1 MKPSYRPEPGPPP
14 RQPQKLRKRTPAGS
28 IHSKIPKIVLG
39 GLGARSL
46 LGGSGRAFSLEV
58 ASFAPTYKFSEAPEA
73 LRARFFARLGR
84 FGAQTC
90 SPEPPWDAPGL
101 DFRVQNNSFVRR
113 LSVRRTFGA
122 QNIQHQKNTVKTNT
136 KCTSELPRIDRK
148 SLQNRSGSACD
159 CVWRRE
165 RPCERLESCPGG
177 TWSVSGMPRR
187 AFGQLLTALGS
198 SGATQDRLWGSIWV
212 SKNRPEH
219 VQTRPRNRFGRPR
232 RPEMDFLGDLG
243 AMRRGFCRFPNAFS
257 SIFFRAVCDEAT
269 KSESQKRVV

>member
-1 MKPSYRPEPGPPP
+1 M
-14 RQPQKLRKRTPAGS
+14 
-28 IHSKIPKIVLG
+28 
-39 GLGARSL
+39 LGARPL

-58 ASFAPTYKFSEAPEA
+58 ASFAPTYKSSEAPEA
-73 LRARFFARLGR
+73 LRARFFARRGR

-101 DFRVQNNSFVRR
+101 DFRVQNNSFFDICPFDEHSARKT
-113 LSVRRTFGA
+113 S
-122 QNIQHQKNTVKTNT
+122 NIKNTVKTNM

-198 SGATQDRLWGSIWV
+198 SGATQDWLWGIIWA
-212 SKNRPEH
+212 SKSHSDH
-219 VQTRPRNRFGRPR
+219 VWTRPRNGFGRPKCLQI
-232 RPEMDFLGDLG
+232 D
-243 AMRRGFCRFPNAFS
+243 FS
-257 SIFFRAVCDEAT
+257 SIWGRFAMNLCRFSNDCSSIFA
-269 KSESQKRVV
+269 